1 MQDEVQHFL
10 KKSDL
15 RADMRLPFVYQLIK
29 TCAVF
34 TQIPSALHL
43 MEDKALAERIDRQ
56 LLELLESA

>member
-1 MQDEVQHFL
+1 
-10 KKSDL
+10 
-15 RADMRLPFVYQLIK
+15 MRLPFVYQLIK